1 MKSDSQIQTDVIQE
15 LQWDSRVSHEHIG
28 VAVTDGVV
36 SLSGTVPS
44 YIEKSAAERAAQRVS
59 GVKAVIEKIEVKLPG
74 SHERDDQDIAA
85 AILHQFQWHVEIP
98 DKLIKISV
106 ENGWVKLTG
115 EVEWNYQRNAAEK
128 SVRSLTGIKGVS
140 NNIVLKTREVKADVV
155 RKKIEDALKREA
167 ILEAKKINVS
177 IDGGTV
183 TLSGK
188 VHSFSEMNDAKLAAW
203 SASGVTKI
211 ENKLHVAL

>member
-1 MKSDSQIQTDVIQE
+1 MKSDSQIQKDVMQE

-36 SLSGTVPS
+36 SLSGTIPS

-59 GVKAVIEKIEVKLPG
+59 GVKAVVEKIEVKLPG
-74 SHERDDQDIAA
+74 LHERDDEDIAA

-98 DKLIKISV
+98 DKFIKVTV

-115 EVEWNYQRNAAEK
+115 EVEWNYQREAAEK
-128 SVRSLTGIKGVS
+128 TVRSLTGVKGVS
-140 NNIVLKTREVKADVV
+140 NNIFLKTREVKADVV
-155 RKKIEDALKREA
+155 KQKIEDALKREA
-167 ILEAKKINVS
+167 ILEAKKINVV

-188 VHSFSEMNDAKLAAW
+188 VHSFSEMNDAKLAVW
-203 SASGVTKI
+203 SAPGVTKI